1 MIDLWQFVAVCG
13 ITVYDR
19 TRYLVLF
26 SLEKYVGIHNRI
38 IYLIRQKSGII
49 YVFLTI
55 TWKSKLILV
64 ILCPFK
70 KYWFSIM
77 S

>member
-1 MIDLWQFVAVCG
+1 MFMIGQFMIDLWQFVAVCG

-49 YVFLTI
+49 YVFSHYYLKI
-55 TWKSKLILV
+55 KVDSCDSLPI
-64 ILCPFK
+64 
-70 KYWFSIM
+70 
-77 S
+77 